1 MTISNLDIEAKVIE
15 RFVIKA
21 KRERYLTFIKNDNTR
36 KKFINDL
43 HHMNFLQA
51 DLFEKI
57 EGNEFDV
64 IKEKIK
70 NIGVLKDCYLISE
83 NSRLDKKRLDVD
95 TALRQT
101 IGSDCGTIIVFGDA
115 EMVYAEAEGFNNRSI
130 SRLTKFK

>member
-1 MTISNLDIEAKVIE
+1 MTTSNLDIEAIVIE

-36 KKFINDL
+36 KKIINDL